1 MNDSESIKRLTRE
14 WTRAQPSVERF
25 IRSFVRH
32 RADADDVL
40 QEVALTIVDRFDD
53 FDEERSFE
61 AWALGIA
68 KNLVKA
74 HFRKQLRQPI
84 QAIDDEAVDQVAAAF
99 EELSPQAEDMKE
111 ALADCL
117 SRVPGSQRRMLSLQ
131 YEEGLK
137 PSEIAE
143 GIGKSANHVAVI
155 LHRLRSALKE
165 CVERKIKAGVNPA

>member
-1 MNDSESIKRLTRE
+1 VNDSESIKRLTRE

-74 HFRKQLRQPI
+74 HFRKQLRQPV
-84 QAIDDEAVDQVAAAF
+84 QAIDGEAVDQVAAAF

-117 SRVPGSQRRMLSLQ
+117 SRVPGNQRRILSLP
-131 YEEGLK
+131 YAAGLK

-155 LHRLRSALKE
+155 LHRLRTVLKE
-165 CVERKIKAGVNPA
+165 CVERKMKTGVNPA

>member
-1 MNDSESIKRLTRE
+1 MNDSESIKRLTLE

-53 FDEERSFE
+53 FDVERSFE

-68 KNLVKA
+68 KNLMKA
-74 HFRKQLRQPI
+74 HFRKQLRQPV
-84 QAIDDEAVDQVAAAF
+84 QAINDEAVDQVAAAF
-99 EELSPQAEDMKE
+99 EELSPRMEDMKE

-117 SRVPGSQRRMLSLQ
+117 SRVPGNQRHMLSQQ
-131 YEEGLK
+131 YEQGLK

-143 GIGKSANHVAVI
+143 RLGKSANHVAVI
-155 LHRLRSALKE
+155 LHRLRTVLRE
-165 CVERKIKAGVNPA
+165 CVERKMNTGTNPA